1 MASGSKTVVKRSK
14 DVALEHIRK
23 ALRNDGSL
31 LTRLEEGFIRTSC
44 HILCIPAEATM
55 RVIVKRA
62 RDKGVHQPRKVL
74 DSLQSQLAEL
84 ADRVEKHKRP
94 TPTPAC
100 NTRTTDSMGAPAH
113 SLAHLQGCAD
123 RMREA
128 MEGGYSIG
136 IKTAKIATENA
147 KSDFK
152 ATIDRIA
159 VASRW
164 KKATIEDWTS
174 RGEMVCG
181 DLMKRAEEVMKK
193 AEAREEV

>member
-1 MASGSKTVVKRSK
+1 MAGGSKTVVKRSK
-14 DVALEHIRK
+14 DTALEHIRK

-31 LTRLEEGFIRTSC
+31 LTRLEEGFIRASC
-44 HILCIPAEATM
+44 HILGIPAEATM

-84 ADRVEKHKRP
+84 ADRVEKHKKKKRP

-100 NTRTTDSMGAPAH
+100 NTRTTDSMGAPAR

-123 RMREA
+123 GLREA

-159 VASRW
+159 VASRRR
-164 KKATIEDWTS
+164 KATI
-174 RGEMVCG
+174 
-181 DLMKRAEEVMKK
+181 
-193 AEAREEV
+193 

>member
-1 MASGSKTVVKRSK
+1 MVTRSK
-14 DVALEHIRK
+14 DAALEHIRK

-44 HILCIPAEATM
+44 HILGILAEAMM

-100 NTRTTDSMGAPAH
+100 NMRTTDSMGAPAR

-123 RMREA
+123 GLREA
-128 MEGGYSIG
+128 MEGG
-136 IKTAKIATENA
+136 TP
-147 KSDFK
+147 
-152 ATIDRIA
+152 
-159 VASRW
+159 
-164 KKATIEDWTS
+164 
-174 RGEMVCG
+174 
-181 DLMKRAEEVMKK
+181 
-193 AEAREEV
+193 